1 MPRLPPPP
9 LYTLPPNHPWW
20 NCGTQQLIET
30 MSSFFLS
37 KWNINFQDHYMS
49 VFSKTVEMCLDSQRF
64 YELIFFVKD
73 MKISIH
79 CSDFWRHCIMLW
91 LEKSPP
97 SPPLPLLPVPCI
109 VCGVPLAGFLRSKET
124 QRLWDY
130 NVFHKISPPKQFT
143 VTFWNMSKFPGP
155 WTPHTYYLETITH
168 LANSFE
174 GICNFF
180 YKSSLSFTNFNSL
193 QFH

>member
-1 MPRLPPPP
+1 MPRLPPTP
-9 LYTLPPNHPWW
+9 LYTPPPNHPWW
-20 NCGTQQLIET
+20 NCGTQLLIET
-30 MSSFFLS
+30 KPFFSPNETLIS
-37 KWNINFQDHYMS
+37 RIIIWAMC

-73 MKISIH
+73 MKITIH

-130 NVFHKISPPKQFT
+130 NVFHKISPTKKLT
-143 VTFWNMSKFPGP
+143 VKFGDMSKFFGP
-155 WTPHTYYLETITH
+155 WTLPTYYLEK
-168 LANSFE
+168 NYPF
-174 GICNFF
+174 G
-180 YKSSLSFTNFNSL
+180 
-193 QFH
+193 